1 MRRMQPLHAVA
12 LAVCAL
18 GLSISTALM
27 AQAPAATAPATEQA
41 PDPAASDPAA
51 TGPAAT
57 TELAAPAAIAENS
70 AASVA
75 TAPAPADTSAAAA
88 TQSGSRDAWKDPATA
103 PAEILNLDKVL
114 RSMLLD
120 GANSRDRAVIVG
132 DRGHILVSESR
143 REWRQV
149 PAPTRTMLTAV
160 SAVDNKLWAVGHDQ
174 VIIGSADGGLT
185 WSLQH
190 SDIAA
195 EGPLLDVLF
204 LDPDRGFAVGAY
216 GQFLSTTDAGATW
229 SVQAISDRTG
239 GVSPAVAT
247 PDASEAITDPSLAS
261 TDVGEDEGDPHLNG
275 IARSDAG
282 LLIVGEAGAA
292 YRSIDQG
299 ATWERAD
306 LPYEGSMFGAVAL
319 DNGTIIAYGL
329 RGNAY
334 ATADLGRSWQK
345 LETGTDA
352 TLLGG
357 AAVSGGRAVLVGASG
372 TVLLA
377 PPGSTALR
385 GLSFPEGGVMSGV
398 LPLAETEFLVMGEN
412 GVATYQP
419 N

>member
-1 MRRMQPLHAVA
+1 MRRMQPLRAVA
-12 LAVCAL
+12 TAICAW
-18 GLSISTALM
+18 GFCISTVLL
-27 AQAPAATAPATEQA
+27 AQAPDPAAVPATEQA
-41 PDPAASDPAA
+41 PAPAATDAAVADPAA
-51 TGPAAT
+51 TDQAVDTTASDAAAT
-57 TELAAPAAIAENS
+57 DPLVGEETPADAPAAAQPAS
-70 AASVA
+70 RAAW
-75 TAPAPADTSAAAA
+75 
-88 TQSGSRDAWKDPATA
+88 QDPATA
-103 PAEILNLDKVL
+103 PAEVLNLEKVL

-160 SAVDNKLWAVGHDQ
+160 TAVDNKLWAVGHDQ

-185 WSLQH
+185 WSLQN
-190 SDIAA
+190 SNVDS

-204 LDPDRGFAVGAY
+204 LDADRGFAVGAY

-229 SVQAISDRTG
+229 TVQTISDRTG
-239 GVSPAVAT
+239 GVTPSAVTAPAAT
-247 PDASEAITDPSLAS
+247 EEDLDSGLAS

-275 IARSDAG
+275 ITRTEAG

-319 DNGTIIAYGL
+319 DNGTVIAYGL

-334 ATADLGRSWQK
+334 STADLGRSWQK

-357 AAVSGGRAVLVGASG
+357 AAVTGGRAVLVGASG

-377 PPGSTALR
+377 PPGSTTLR
-385 GLSFPEGGVMSGV
+385 GLSFPEGGVMSSV